1 MAKTKP
7 LIGFWYILILAI
19 GVIFFA
25 PKNLL
30 AANTIAPEVKIFSGS
45 EQIKSFYGFDLG
57 FRGGVR
63 VATGDV
69 DGDSVD
75 EIIVAAGVNGGPNI
89 QIFESDG
96 TKLKSFLAYDKN
108 FRKGI
113 KVAACDTNGDNLAEI
128 ITGPGLGGG
137 PNVKIFKADG
147 TLVLSFMAYDSSFR
161 GGVNVA
167 CGDITG
173 DSRPEIVTGPGL
185 GGGPQVRV
193 FNTSGRSLNLDIW
206 PFEFEHQG
214 GVNVAA
220 GNFTGDSKM
229 EIAVTVQKLGK
240 PVIEVYDNLKNKI
253 AGFYAFSSTF
263 HGGVNLA
270 AGDLDADGFDEIV
283 AAANDSGGPQIIF
296 FEYNGQKLAGSFFP
310 YPQDFY
316 GGVFASVGD
325 VNGDAKIEIVTG
337 PGFLPDTRY
346 SYYQK
351 YVDINI
357 SEQKLSLYENG
368 IALGVYPISSGKPG
382 MDTPVGIFK
391 VMSKS
396 PNAYSKKYALYMP
409 HWMQFTGQGHG
420 LHGLPYWKLKGG
432 GVIKEGVN
440 HLGIRVSHG
449 CVRLSWE
456 AAEKVYNEVEI
467 GTPVIVHS

>member
-1 MAKTKP
+1 MAKNKYQ
-7 LIGFWYILILAI
+7 ISFWYIIILFF

-25 PKNLL
+25 PKISL
-30 AANTIAPEVKIFSGS
+30 AVNTIVPEVKIFSDS
-45 EQIKSFYGFDLG
+45 QQVKSFYGFDLG

-63 VATGDV
+63 VASGDV
-69 DGDSVD
+69 DGDNVD
-75 EIIVAAGVNGGPNI
+75 EIIVGAGAGGGPNV
-89 QIFESDG
+89 QIFKGDG
-96 TKLKSFLAYDKN
+96 KKIKSFLAYDRN

-113 KVAACDTNGDNLAEI
+113 KVAACDIDNDNVDEI
-128 ITGPGLGGG
+128 ITAPGQGGG

-147 TLVLSFMAYDSSFR
+147 TQLLSFMAYGSSFR

-167 CGDITG
+167 CGDIIG
-173 DSRPEIVTGPGL
+173 DSQPEIVTGPGI

-193 FNTSGRSLNLDIW
+193 FNASGQSLNLDIW
-206 PFEFEHQG
+206 PFEFKHQG
-214 GVNVAA
+214 GVNVAV
-220 GNFTGDSKM
+220 GNFTGDFKM

-253 AGFYAFSSTF
+253 AGFYAFNSDF

-270 AGDLDADGFDEIV
+270 AGDLDVDGFDEII
-283 AAANDSGGPQIIF
+283 AAAGDSGGPQVIIF
-296 FEYNGQKLAGSFFP
+296 KYNGKKLPGSFFP
-310 YPQDFY
+310 YPKDFK
-316 GGVFASVGD
+316 GGVFPAAGD
-325 VNGDAKIEIVTG
+325 VNGDLKIEVVTG
-337 PGFLPDTRY
+337 PGFMPDTRY

-351 YVDINI
+351 YLDVNLT
-357 SEQKLSLYENG
+357 EQKLSLYENG
-368 IALGVYPISSGKPG
+368 VVLGVYTISSGKPG
-382 MDTPVGIFK
+382 MDTPQGIFK

-409 HWMQFTGQGHG
+409 YWMQFTGQGHG
-420 LHGLPYWKLKGG
+420 LHGLPYWKLRGG